1 MDLSDQRVSYEVSG
15 LDVADLHVDPFVA
28 FRAWFDDAA
37 AAGEGEPYAMVL
49 STVDAAGRPRGRNVL
64 LRAVDHGWVFYTN
77 YESAKAKALEANG
90 FAGLTFSWL
99 SQHRQVHI
107 EGSVE
112 RVTDAKSDEYFAK
125 RPRDSQLGAWAS
137 EQSSPIA
144 SREELQERLAE
155 ITKRFEGSD
164 VARPPFWGG
173 YRVVPEQ
180 IEFWQGQPSRLHDR
194 IRYVRTELAWDKQRL
209 SP

>member
-1 MDLSDQRVSYEVSG
+1 MDLSDQRVNYEVDG
-15 LDVADLHVDPFVA
+15 LDVADLDVDPFVA
-28 FRAWFDDAA
+28 FRTWFDEAA

-49 STVDAAGRPRGRNVL
+49 STVDASGRPRGRNVL

-77 YESAKAKALEANG
+77 YDSAKANALEASG

-112 RVTDAKSDEYFAK
+112 RVTDTESDEYFAK

-137 EQSSPIA
+137 EQSSPI
-144 SREELQERLAE
+144 SGRHELQERLAE
-155 ITKRFEGSD
+155 ITERFEGTD
-164 VARPPFWGG
+164 VERPPFWGG
-173 YRVVPEQ
+173 YRVVPEE

-194 IRYVRTELAWDKQRL
+194 VRYQRVSGDWERERL

>member
-1 MDLSDQRVSYEVSG
+1 MDLSDQRVNYEVDR
-15 LDVADLHVDPFVA
+15 LDVADLDVDPFVA
-28 FRAWFDDAA
+28 FRTWFDEAA

-49 STVDAAGRPRGRNVL
+49 STVDASGRPRGRNVL

-77 YESAKAKALEANG
+77 YDSAKAKALEASG
-90 FAGLTFSWL
+90 LAGLTFSWL

-112 RVTDAKSDEYFAK
+112 RVTDAESNAYFAK

-137 EQSSPIA
+137 DQSSPIS
-144 SREELQERLAE
+144 SRHELQERLAE
-155 ITKRFEGSD
+155 ITERFEGTD
-164 VARPPFWGG
+164 VERPPFWGG
-173 YRVVPEQ
+173 YRVVPEE

-194 IRYVRTELAWDKQRL
+194 VRYQRVSGDWERERL

>member
-1 MDLSDQRVSYEVSG
+1 MDLSDQRVNYEVDG
-15 LDVADLHVDPFVA
+15 LDVADLDVDPFVA
-28 FRAWFDDAA
+28 FRAWFDEAA

-49 STVDAAGRPRGRNVL
+49 STVDGSGRPRGRNVL

-77 YESAKAKALEANG
+77 YDSAKAKALEASG
-90 FAGLTFSWL
+90 LAGLTFSWL

-112 RVTDAKSDEYFAK
+112 RVTDAESNAYFAK

-137 EQSSPIA
+137 DQSSPIS
-144 SREELQERLAE
+144 SRHELQERLAE
-155 ITKRFEGSD
+155 ITERFEGTD
-164 VARPPFWGG
+164 VERPPFWGG
-173 YRVVPEQ
+173 YRVVPEE

-194 IRYVRTELAWDKQRL
+194 VRYQRVSGDWERERL